1 MERRMTEYEQ
11 KLRQEQRELE
21 EREKSRAYQFPMGKI
36 VPDLRSKE
44 ED

>member
-1 MERRMTEYEQ
+1 MNEQQQ

-21 EREKSRAYQFPMGKI
+21 EREKARAYQFPIGKV
-36 VPDLRSKE
+36 VPDFKQG